1 MRSCALGCLLA
12 FPARMIIIILVIF
25 TDIIGRGFQGSFWIP
40 FLGFFFAPI
49 TTIAYAVAM
58 INSNFALQGPWLL
71 LVGVALAADLAVAID
86 GGRRARRGRIHFD
99 TVARGPRRDS
109 GDAGRQNVR
118 VRGR

>member
-12 FPARMIIIILVIF
+12 FPARMIIIILVIS

-58 INSNFALQGPWLL
+58 INSNFSLQGPWLL

-86 GGRRARRGRIHFD
+86 GGRRARRSGIRFE
-99 TVARGPRRDS
+99 TVSRGPRRGE
-109 GDAGRQNVR
+109 GDAGRENVR
-118 VRGR
+118 VRG